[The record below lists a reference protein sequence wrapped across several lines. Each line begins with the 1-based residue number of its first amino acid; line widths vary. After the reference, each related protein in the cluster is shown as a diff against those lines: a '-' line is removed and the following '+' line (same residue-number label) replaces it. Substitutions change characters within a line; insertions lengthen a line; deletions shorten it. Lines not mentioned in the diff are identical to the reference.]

1 VREKTA
7 ISLTCIIDGIIAV
20 AAKVM
25 VADVSI
31 GDQLLD
37 AVEGRADDL
46 GRLALAGKFERQEER
61 FHLGSML

>member
-1 VREKTA
+1 
-7 ISLTCIIDGIIAV
+7 
-20 AAKVM
+20 M
-25 VADVSI
+25 VADVSV